1 MARCAAACDYLL
13 LKCVELGAHDNLSA
27 VVIMCG
33 EATGSAVNT
42 NVSADDACAS
52 ITDTFGGFGITDG
65 MLSPEPSSSLFLE
78 SPASGA
84 RDRTLTNRALSSTFS
99 ADSPSDQS
107 CDREENHRDQ
117 NVNVNRHLEFSKES
131 Q

>member
-33 EATGSAVNT
+33 EATGSAVST
-42 NVSADDACAS
+42 NVCSDVARTPSMDMH
-52 ITDTFGGFGITDG
+52 GGFGISDG
-65 MLSPEPSSSLFLE
+65 MLSPEPSSSLFLG
-78 SPASGA
+78 SPTSGA
-84 RDRTLTNRALSSTFS
+84 RDISFTDRAPAGTYST
-99 ADSPSDQS
+99 DSPFDKS
-107 CDREENHRDQ
+107 CDEEESHRDR
-117 NVNVNRHLEFSKES
+117 NINVNRHLEFSKES